1 MVPCRRQN
9 FLFLKQNVKV
19 KKHEYDII
27 ATSKKMKSDIIYEKE
42 EEFPSIFP
50 VAPLFLFQNKEF
62 KKKKTRKNPS
72 PFLSHFLL
80 QKKKKERKEEEK
92 KQKKRK
98 KRRKRKK
105 YFILS
110 LSCSLSFPKKK
121 RGEKKKEEKKKKW
134 KKICA
139 FKVIS
144 DAKKTSFHLST
155 KQGLFNFYYSKYLI
169 SRIKIFTSDGIN
181 QICENNDLYSHSLTI
196 FVSGVYK

>member
-1 MVPCRRQN
+1 MNKKN
-9 FLFLKQNVKV
+9 F
-19 KKHEYDII
+19 
-27 ATSKKMKSDIIYEKE
+27 EK
-42 EEFPSIFP
+42 
-50 VAPLFLFQNKEF
+50 NF
-62 KKKKTRKNPS
+62 KKKKRKNFLQFFPLLPCFFSQIRNSKGKKRRKKRS

-80 QKKKKERKEEEK
+80 QKKKKEWKEGEKKQK

-98 KRRKRKK
+98 KRRKRKSNI
-105 YFILS
+105 FFPSPL
-110 LSCSLSFPKKK
+110 PKKK
-121 RGEKKKEEKKKKW
+121 RGGKKREEKKKKW